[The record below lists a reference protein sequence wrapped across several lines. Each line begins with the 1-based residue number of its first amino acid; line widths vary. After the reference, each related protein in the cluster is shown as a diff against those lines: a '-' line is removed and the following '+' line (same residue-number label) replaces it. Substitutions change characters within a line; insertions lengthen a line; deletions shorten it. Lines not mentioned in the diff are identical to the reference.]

1 MMWIVENWI
10 LLLCAVIVATWTYL
24 SVNDFLK
31 KPNETQIAKI
41 REWLIW
47 ACIEAERSLK
57 SGTGQLK
64 LREVWNLFCA
74 VPAFTWVAKVITF
87 ETFSDWVTVALSDVK
102 QMIITN
108 DNLAQYIY
116 GEEKDVQVE
125 KIREQLGG

>member
-31 KPNETQIAKI
+31 KPNETQISKI

-87 ETFSDWVTVALSDVK
+87 ETFSDWVTVALHDVK

-116 GEEKDVQVE
+116 GEEKDVEVE